1 MRVFSHIKDLQYL
14 VIPIHAL
21 NKSLTP
27 AEEKEKQLDRV
38 RSWEDSLKK
47 YDEMIQREIY
57 LLDEKELLEERD
69 THGDGLMLGES
80 VVLDRIKREP
90 STIGPRLWTI
100 GQKFSQL
107 RLEGASGS
115 WTLEYSTEPRKETW
129 KEEEII

>member
-1 MRVFSHIKDLQYL
+1 M
-14 VIPIHAL
+14 VILIRAL

-69 THGDGLMLGES
+69 THGDGLMLGER
-80 VVLDRIKREP
+80 VVLDRIKREL
-90 STIGPRLWTI
+90 STIRPRLRTI
-100 GQKFSQL
+100 GQKFSPL
-107 RLEGASGS
+107 RFEGASGS